1 MGDIGKLES
10 EKAIFEILLTAEA
23 LRQDTTLRVDDIPPR
38 IRSLFAAAQD
48 GSIEEIPAI
57 SEPFLKEEANIEGAH
72 AIIGKNPFVQY
83 EDFGQRFHL
92 QAFIPALKWYATHGG
107 TDNIRSNPALSRF
120 ADKEFADKK
129 GWDGLS
135 YETAKKNNPSWVE
148 TREYIRGKVEDV
160 LKDNEEMQTARDLTI
175 IYAPEE
181 IEFTID
187 NLVCTPQQEEMIQ
200 KIRVAKEHL
209 SFLRERQIYEFGKIL
224 FVGPPGTGKTSL
236 ALAMSR
242 ALGMPMLEVR
252 LAMITSQYLG
262 ETAKNIDRIFELA
275 REVAPCI
282 LFIDEF
288 DYVAKSRI
296 TDDNAAMKRA
306 VNMILKNI
314 DTVSFV
320 KNSVLLIGATNHP
333 QVLDEAAWRR
343 FDEIVPFNLPD
354 TDMREKILHK
364 ITSRLDCNIN
374 FRILAEAT
382 EGFSGADLRILIKES
397 IIFALMRDDDKI
409 TEEDVTIGMAKVEER
424 NQIRFNGGS
433 KTIHS

>member
-38 IRSLFAAAQD
+38 IRSLFLASQD

-57 SEPFLKEEANIEGAH
+57 SEPFLKEQAGIEGAH
-72 AIIGKNPFVQY
+72 AVISKNPFVQY

-92 QAFIPALKWYATHGG
+92 QAFVPALKWYVTHGG

-120 ADKEFADKK
+120 ADKE
-129 GWDGLS
+129 GWDGFS
-135 YETAKKNNPSWVE
+135 YETAKSGNPKFEE
-148 TREYIRGKVEDV
+148 TREYIRGKVEAV

-187 NLVCTPQQEEMIQ
+187 NLVCTHQQEEMIQ

-209 SFLRERQIYEFGKIL
+209 AFLNERQIYEFGKIL

-275 REVAPCI
+275 RKVSPCI

-343 FDEIVPFNLPD
+343 FDEIVPFYLPD

-364 ITSRLDCNIN
+364 ITARLDCDVN

-397 IIFALMRDDDKI
+397 IISALMRNDDKI
-409 TEEDVTIGMAKVEER
+409 TEEDIAIGMAKVDER